1 MFLTEDGGFPLMASL
16 GGSSGKRNNNN
27 KKKDFMLLANE
38 RGTILISMNGVR
50 KGVPLCRKC
59 FINNVKCR
67 ASRQN
72 VAL

>member
-1 MFLTEDGGFPLMASL
+1 MASL

-27 KKKDFMLLANE
+27 KKDFMSLANE
-38 RGTILISMNGVR
+38 RGTILISVNGVR

-59 FINNVKCR
+59 FIKSVKCR